1 VGSAGQGALSRR
13 RVLALA
19 GTGVAVAAAGAVA
32 AACGSGSG
40 GGGGPAPAQGS
51 AAASGSAS
59 AQTSAPAGG
68 GGSATTLKPINGGA
82 LGSIDA
88 KGNVTLN
95 GTGADIWE
103 PGDDFVFAD
112 QPWTSGD
119 GDWSCRVV
127 SVADGSAPVNEW
139 AKTGIMVRESTDRL
153 AAMFLVAATGNHGVI
168 NNSRQEGASGSGSVP
183 QQDSTNTNDS
193 GTIGP
198 DALQFPVWLRV
209 TRKKDT
215 FQAYTSTDGKK
226 WNSFGNSVDVPMKTV
241 LVGLAALSHNSG
253 NTDIAKFDN
262 VKGFVPTKI
271 EQVGNP

>member
-1 VGSAGQGALSRR
+1 MRSGPGGMLSRR
-13 RVLALA
+13 RVLTLA
-19 GTGVAVAAAGAVA
+19 GTGFAVAAAGAVA
-32 AACGSGSG
+32 AACGSSG
-40 GGGGPAPAQGS
+40 GGNPAPAQSS
-51 AAASGSAS
+51 AATGSS
-59 AQTSAPAGG
+59 APVQTSAPASG
-68 GGSATTLKPINGGA
+68 GGSATTLKAINGGA

-183 QQDSTNTNDS
+183 QQDSTNTSDG

-226 WNSFGNSVDVPMKTV
+226 WNTFGNSVDVPMKTV
-241 LVGLAALSHNSG
+241 LVGLAALSHTAGS
-253 NTDIAKFDN
+253 TDIAKFDN
-262 VKGFVPTKI
+262 VKGLVPAKI